1 MLSGITSVTD
11 PRYEERKEQ
20 LKAKFDQLYE
30 IGVRR
35 FCILN
40 DDFGSGS
47 NEVVVQLVND
57 LNREY
62 IKPKGCGNIIYC
74 PQGYNN
80 SWARPAELEAMKGFD
95 QDVFIFW
102 TGLDVNSPFEQ
113 SAID

>member
-62 IKPKGCGNIIYC
+62 IKPKGCGKYYLLSSGI
-74 PQGYNN
+74 QQQLG
-80 SWARPAELEAMKGFD
+80 E
-95 QDVFIFW
+95 
-102 TGLDVNSPFEQ
+102 TGGTRSNERV
-113 SAID
+113 